1 MRSRTRAISTNKFA
15 ALIGV
20 VGGVNASDAARI
32 FTSAA
37 QLERAVS
44 YTLAASV
51 RGRETCATNGESRE
65 VRTINLNPSG

>member
-1 MRSRTRAISTNKFA
+1 MRSRTRALTHNKFA
-15 ALIGV
+15 ALISV

-51 RGRETCATNGESRE
+51 RGRETCAHRW
-65 VRTINLNPSG
+65 